1 MENETPA
8 VPVGQTIDEAAVK
21 DNSGRNK
28 KLARFGIIF
37 ALLGLLL
44 FAYFVRKAGVSEIMA
59 GIKRLGFGF
68 LLILAISS
76 LRQIARSLAWTRCF
90 ESPYSLRF
98 RDAFAARVMGDALG
112 NIVPLASVV
121 VSEPSKAAFV
131 TSRVPLMASLSA
143 LALENIFYSL
153 SVAVFIF
160 SGTVALLLAFPLK
173 PALRYASFGTLAVT
187 VLIVPLGYL
196 VIRKQ
201 WKFLSGAM
209 SVFERRNIGRAWMG
223 KTIPR
228 ARTFE
233 DRIYGFYQ
241 RNSNRLFLILALE
254 LSFHFAGVLEI
265 YTTLWF
271 ISGVVAPTLL
281 TAFILE
287 SVNRV
292 INVVFKFIP
301 LRTGVDEAGTGM
313 LSRVLGFT
321 TAIGVTLAIVRKARD
336 IFWTAIG
343 VALISRRSMPIK
355 AWAVS
360 AFGFVGLLLG
370 GLVGYLVRPAQDPER
385 FIEGIIQRPMLF
397 PSSLNYILA
406 GAIIGCVAGVVAG
419 YFYSATRAVSS
430 SELVDGSVKSE

>member
-1 MENETPA
+1 
-8 VPVGQTIDEAAVK
+8 
-21 DNSGRNK
+21 
-28 KLARFGIIF
+28 
-37 ALLGLLL
+37 
-44 FAYFVRKAGVSEIMA
+44 
-59 GIKRLGFGF
+59 
-68 LLILAISS
+68 
-76 LRQIARSLAWTRCF
+76 
-90 ESPYSLRF
+90 
-98 RDAFAARVMGDALG
+98 MGDALG

-209 SVFERRNIGRAWMG
+209 SIFERRNIGRAWMG

-271 ISGVVAPTLL
+271 ISGVVAPTFL

-343 VALISRRSMPIK
+343 VALIVRRGLSLRELDK
-355 AWAVS
+355 VS
-360 AFGFVGLLLG
+360 EGNVLADAASET
-370 GLVGYLVRPAQDPER
+370 VR
-385 FIEGIIQRPMLF
+385 
-397 PSSLNYILA
+397 
-406 GAIIGCVAGVVAG
+406 
-419 YFYSATRAVSS
+419 
-430 SELVDGSVKSE
+430 